1 MQTLFFDTI
10 AFSCSIIKQSLFLLS
25 CLLLL
30 SILVNNNNVNAQNQH
45 QKSLQKQNLP
55 SSRTLYSNDGHSSS
69 SHSDT
74 SSSNSWEDLD
84 GGIFPQRNQDFPE
97 PIFSQFLPSIQR
109 PSKRVALPAISAEL
123 PALEWLVSGNWVE
136 NVGSFFFY
144 RLIYERKCR
153 FIQLFFVLL
162 PSNISSCSF
171 FCNY

>member
-45 QKSLQKQNLP
+45 KKSLHKQNLP

-109 PSKRVALPAISAEL
+109 PPQRVALPAISAEL

-136 NVGSFFFY
+136 NVGLFLFSS
-144 RLIYERKCR
+144 
-153 FIQLFFVLL
+153 FIQETF
-162 PSNISSCSF
+162 NICSSKVILT
-171 FCNY
+171 